1 MTDRGAPSNLEA
13 DVRTQGAQWVQGM
26 KEAMMSMAQR
36 DKKDEDEPYNPFHN
50 LQKSAVL
57 QDCRCFNDREI
68 NPRKCVTILTKILW
82 LLSQGEKLTRLETT
96 DIFFGVTKLLQN
108 KDQQM
113 RRLLYL
119 MLKELKPSPEEVIIV
134 CATLTKDMN
143 SKIDLN
149 RGNAIRVLG
158 AIIAATDPTLLA
170 QIERHL
176 KQALVDRNSF
186 VAASALVSGIHL
198 MHVNGEVVRRWVNEV
213 QTALHSE
220 NQSVQYHALALLHQ
234 IKRQDRLAVSKVVAS
249 LTRTPLKSAMAQC
262 LLIRFAKRVMEDESN
277 AEARDRVLMD
287 YLESSL
293 RHKSDMVIYEAAAA
307 ISTLS
312 GVTQRELAPAVTVL
326 QLFLCSPKPSL
337 RFAAVRTLN
346 KVAMVHPLAV
356 TPCNMDM
363 EGLINDSNRSIAT
376 LAITT
381 LLKTGSESGVERLM
395 KQITS
400 FMGEIA
406 DEFKIVVVDAIRAM
420 CLKFPQKH
428 RVLMTFLSNVLREE
442 GGFSYKKAI
451 VDSVLTIIAKV
462 PDAKEAG
469 LGHLCEFIEDCEFTL
484 LSTQI
489 LYLLGVEGPSTQDPS
504 KYIRFI
510 YNRVVL
516 ENATVRASAISAL
529 AKFGIQLEYLRG
541 SIVVLLQR
549 CLFDMDDEVR
559 DRATFFVALLKGMLQ
574 GTGLAGF
581 EALAVLKKEMMMP
594 VPLSALEASCRDY
607 LAAPSEQPFTLASVT
622 VDPELLKKERRTAQ
636 AEAAKA
642 SSSGLGS
649 TEIASPSTPAAPK
662 TTPDAEADL
671 LSKLPQFVHIGTRF
685 SSSKRVALSEA
696 GTEYEVYCVKHVYA
710 SHVLLQFQLNNT
722 LEDQLLENVSVAV
735 DLSSTPGLVLDSEI
749 KCSSLPFGSPGDAF
763 LCLRRVSGVPVCS
776 LPCTLKFIVK
786 DIDPAAGEPAE
797 DETGYDDEYNLED
810 LELTSADFMKKVPVV
825 DFKEAWSTIGA
836 DHEVVETFSLT
847 YSAIKG
853 AMDAVIDFLGMQP
866 CDNSANPAED
876 ARTHTVLLSGLFL
889 GGVQV
894 FAIVNLRVDSAKAV
908 GMRLTVRS
916 NNLATSQFVASS
928 VA

>member
-1 MTDRGAPSNLEA
+1 MASAAAPATPA
-13 DVRTQGAQWVQGM
+13 DVASQGAQWVQ
-26 KEAMMSMAQR
+26 SMR
-36 DKKDEDEPYNPFHN
+36 DAVSSMTKGEKKDEDESYSPFRGVE
-50 LQKSAVL
+50 KSTVL
-57 QDCRCFNDREI
+57 QESRCFNDREL
-68 NPRKCVTILTKILW
+68 NPRKCITILTKILW
-82 LLSQGEKLTRLETT
+82 LLSQGDKLSRLETT

-108 KDQQM
+108 KDAQM

-143 SKIDLN
+143 SKIELN

-176 KQALVDRNSF
+176 KEALVDRNAF

-198 MHVNGEVVRRWVNEV
+198 MSVNGEVVKRWVNEV
-213 QTALHSE
+213 QTALQSD
-220 NQSVQYHALALLHQ
+220 NQSVQYHALALLNQ

-249 LTRTPLKSAMAQC
+249 LTRTPLKSPMAQC
-262 LLIRFAKRVMEDESN
+262 LLIRYARGVMEEQG
-277 AEARDRVLMD
+277 AEHRDRALYD
-287 YLESSL
+287 YLESAL
-293 RHKSDMVIYEAAAA
+293 RHKSDMVIYEAASA
-307 ISTLS
+307 ICSLT

-400 FMGEIA
+400 FMSEIA

-442 GGFSYKKAI
+442 GGFQYKKAI
-451 VDSVLTIIAKV
+451 VDTILVIIARV

-489 LYLLGVEGPSTQDPS
+489 LHLIGVEGPSTGEPS

-529 AKFGIQLEYLRG
+529 AKFGIQLEALRP
-541 SIVVLLQR
+541 SVIVLLQR
-549 CLFDMDDEVR
+549 CLYDNDDEVR
-559 DRATFFVALLKGMLQ
+559 DRVTFFVALLKGLQEGRPGLGGLDGKTMLEP
-574 GTGLAGF
+574 L
-581 EALAVLKKEMMMP
+581 P
-594 VPLSALEASCRDY
+594 VPLEAIERSCREYMAIEGGTD
-607 LAAPSEQPFTLASVT
+607 EPFTLSAVT
-622 VDPELLKKERRTAQ
+622 VDAEMLKRQMRTQ
-636 AEAAKA
+636 AAAEKA
-642 SSSGLGS
+642 ASGGLSGFVTDEITSPPASKLKSSDG
-649 TEIASPSTPAAPK
+649 
-662 TTPDAEADL
+662 EADL
-671 LSKLPQFVHIGTRF
+671 LSKLPQFVHVGQRF
-685 SSSKRVALSEA
+685 ASSKPVALSET
-696 GTEYEVYCVKHVYA
+696 GTEYEVQCIKHVYA
-710 SHVLLQFQLNNT
+710 SHLLLQFKLNNT
-722 LEDQLLENVSVAV
+722 LEDQLLEQVTIAV
-735 DLSSTPGLVLDSEI
+735 DLTNTPGLVLDSEL
-749 KCSSLPFGSPGDAF
+749 KCESLPYGTPADCFV
-763 LCLRRVSGVPVCS
+763 CLRRVEGVPVGS
-776 LPCTLKFIVK
+776 MACTLKYIVK
-786 DIDPAAGEPAE
+786 DVEPGKEPDPS
-797 DETGYDDEYNLED
+797 ETGYDDQYNLEE
-810 LELTSADFMKKVPVV
+810 LELAAADFMKPLAVV
-825 DFKEAWSTIGA
+825 DFREAWSTVGA
-836 DHEVVETFSLT
+836 DAEVVETFSLT
-847 YSAIKG
+847 YPSLQA
-853 AMDAVIDFLGMQP
+853 AMTEVVSFLGMQP
-866 CDNSANPAED
+866 CDGSEKIPD
-876 ARTHTVLLSGLFL
+876 GSRTHTVLVSGLFL

-894 FAIVNLRVDSAKAV
+894 FAIVNLRVDTPKAV

-916 NNLATSQFVASS
+916 ADMAVSKFVAEA